1 MKADHLQPLMP
12 SIQYQYQHLQPRPLP
27 LIYLQVIYQ
36 HSIMMEV
43 NFWAIAIQII
53 LSKYSIHADS
63 EKEELEEGLS
73 DILPGATSG
82 TPMRSENESNQTTD
96 RPKRGVCVCVCVCV
110 FECVCV
116 FVCACMCVC
125 VCACAC
131 TCACVYVFVCACVCT
146 CVCVRMYMC
155 VRACVCTCVC
165 VRMCTCACVCV
176 CVYVCT

>member
-110 FECVCV
+110 FVCVCVYLCVRACV
-116 FVCACMCVC
+116 FVCVRARVHVHVCMYLCVR
-125 VCACAC
+125 
-131 TCACVYVFVCACVCT
+131 ACVHVCACVCT
-146 CVCVRMYMC
+146 CVCVR
-155 VRACVCTCVC
+155 ACVLVCVCACVHVHVC
-165 VRMCTCACVCV
+165 VR
-176 CVYVCT
+176 VYVCT